1 MRVFSRR
8 VALAAALVLA
18 LGAAPAASATA
29 SEETQFVAL
38 VNDARVTAGL
48 GPLSVYADLVDDARR
63 HTGDMISQGTI
74 FHSSNAQLAA
84 ATSGW
89 SLLGENVGM
98 GPDPDVLQ
106 AAFMASPTHKANIL
120 GAFDRVGVGAERAP
134 DGTLFVTVMFM
145 QTTSTPTTQAAPP
158 PPPTTTPTPTPPAP
172 SPGPTAPASETPP
185 PPDETVTATPST
197 GTPDTATPAAPGL
210 QPVLSQRVPPAE
222 APPCVVIRHFGSTC
236 MD

>member
-1 MRVFSRR
+1 MRVFPRR
-8 VALAAALVLA
+8 VALAVALVLA
-18 LGAAPAASATA
+18 LGAAPAAYATA
-29 SEETQFVAL
+29 SEEAQFVAL
-38 VNDARVTAGL
+38 MNEARATAGL
-48 GPLSVYADLVDDARR
+48 GPLSVYADLLDDARR

-145 QTTSTPTTQAAPP
+145 QTASTPTTQAAPAP
-158 PPPTTTPTPTPPAP
+158 SPPTTPPTTPAP
-172 SPGPTAPASETPP
+172 SPAPAAPASGTPP
-185 PPDETVTATPST
+185 PPGETVTATQST
-197 GTPDTATPAAPGL
+197 GTPDAATPAAPSA
-210 QPVLSQRVPPAE
+210 QPVLSHRVPPE
-222 APPCVVIRHFGSTC
+222 APACVVVRHFGSTC
-236 MD
+236 ME